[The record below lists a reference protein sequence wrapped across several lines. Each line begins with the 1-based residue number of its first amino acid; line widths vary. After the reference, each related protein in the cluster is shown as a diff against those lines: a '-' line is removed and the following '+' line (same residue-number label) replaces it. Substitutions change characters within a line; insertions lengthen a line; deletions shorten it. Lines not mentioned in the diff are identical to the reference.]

1 MGMGMEIEEP
11 NTCIRGCCRSNSI
24 PLHLPPSSYTLLSP
38 VARGAES
45 VVYEAILDGKKVAV
59 KKPILSTSQD
69 LDKFHKQ
76 LQLLCNLDHPGL
88 AKLVAAHAKP
98 PNYMYFFEFY
108 DSPNLSEKLHVQEW
122 SPGIDQVLAIA
133 FHLGMYVSLYVC
145 MYTSYL
151 SFLANTYLH
160 RFLPFFPCAK
170 ALQYLHNLGILHRDV
185 KPANILVHVYHKY
198 SDLLMTFELDKDLHP
213 HLTDFGLAEH
223 KEDIRK
229 VSIETW
235 RSSGKPTGGFH
246 KKNMVGTLIYMA
258 PEILKKE
265 VHTEKSDVY
274 SFGVSINEVLTGVV
288 PYTDLRAEAQAHT
301 VLEMSYTEQQLTAAV
316 VSDGLRPAL
325 ADPKSDVPSTL
336 LSLIQ
341 RCWDATSQNRPSFS
355 DIVVELGLI
364 LEHRKRMKVPN
375 LGIREPPTSLCDQP
389 TDVNNFQAF
398 QAGIN
403 WYTQGECFSKE
414 ASREVKSS
422 LTSWLESSNDT
433 LAYQPVLSW
442 GSFATCG
449 RRETMED
456 THFLIP
462 HVCNE
467 RDVHVFAIFDGHRGA
482 AAAEFSARA
491 LPGFL
496 QALGSLTS
504 PADALSKAFIKT
516 DIAFRTE
523 LESYRKSKRVMQKDW
538 HPGCTA
544 VASLI
549 VRNKLFVANA
559 GDCRTIL
566 CRAGDPVVLSKDHV
580 ASCLE
585 ERERILSA
593 GGQVKWQVD
602 TWRVGAAALQ
612 VTRSI
617 GDDDLKPAVTAEPE
631 ITETILSAED
641 EFLVMASDGLWD
653 VISNAEVVNIIRD
666 TVKEPVMCSKRL
678 ATEAAERG
686 SKDNITVIVIFLRP
700 VSTAERIY

>member
-133 FHLGMYVSLYVC
+133 FHL
-145 MYTSYL
+145 
-151 SFLANTYLH
+151 
-160 RFLPFFPCAK
+160 AK

-185 KPANILVHVYHKY
+185 KPANIL
-198 SDLLMTFELDKDLHP
+198 LDKDLHP

-355 DIVVELGLI
+355 DIIVELGLI

-375 LGIREPPTSLCDQP
+375 LGIREPSTSLCDQP